1 MDKGKRKINTGGKVS
16 KPSVLLFHFEG
27 QGKIWALCEKV
38 TKQNKWK
45 ELPLESWGRGG
56 GLKIKF
62 HQTANL
68 FESSDIFLIQLKSFG
83 FLCLVSSSLG
93 ARESLKYVARELFD
107 LFAKIYKVRGS
118 ECQNN
123 NSEKHCRSSYRVHI
137 SHKLMHYSEKM
148 SPRRLIRSRSNAR
161 KCSRHVV
168 HRASKFS
175 IFLLLFL
182 WVVAFFSP
190 PPPSPPPGPSRFELY
205 YVSQMHSSLWW
216 HNSSW
221 WLDLGKAAVRTGYLA
236 NVLSR
241 PSPGTIESEQ
251 EGERDRKKKENTT
264 KKETWDPVGK
274 SLLGSALEEGGRWI
288 CRVMSVIW
296 SQSIILGQYGFFI
309 SLLLQLFFFP
319 PAPLL
324 SHFLSLWASKLAWQ
338 PCTAAPTAVR
348 RSTAD
353 PALYQPDWSHL
364 ASLLPP
370 LCCPVGSRERGVR
383 VRPTQGHGT
392 GCKALAKSNMAL
404 IVFAGW
410 SPLVCFCLPC
420 PRGFSSRLGHK
431 FPHTHMHLFLR
442 SHTHSVF
449 WGGNCQFGENNAKR
463 PISPQ

>member
-1 MDKGKRKINTGGKVS
+1 MSPLRESYKTKQVKRAAFRE
-16 KPSVLLFHFEG
+16 LG
-27 QGKIWALCEKV
+27 QG
-38 TKQNKWK
+38 
-45 ELPLESWGRGG
+45 S

-182 WVVAFFSP
+182 WVVALFSP

-274 SLLGSALEEGGRWI
+274 SLLGSALEEGGSWI

-309 SLLLQLFFFP
+309 SLLQLFSFFFFFSPSSP
-319 PAPLL
+319 P
-324 SHFLSLWASKLAWQ
+324 LSLSLSVSKQAGLTAMHSCTYSCASVHSRPCSLSAWLV
-338 PCTAAPTAVR
+338 TSGVIT
-348 RSTAD
+348 STFV
-353 PALYQPDWSHL
+353 LSGGEQ
-364 ASLLPP
+364 
-370 LCCPVGSRERGVR
+370 GRGVR

-431 FPHTHMHLFLR
+431 FPRTHMRLFLR
-442 SHTHSVF
+442 SDTHSVF
-449 WGGNCQFGENNAKR
+449 GGAGIANLVKIMQNVLLDSR
-463 PISPQ
+463 YPQLQ

>member
-38 TKQNKWK
+38 SYKTKQVKRAAFR
-45 ELPLESWGRGG
+45 ELGQGS

-182 WVVAFFSP
+182 WVVALFSP

-274 SLLGSALEEGGRWI
+274 SLLGSALEEGGSWI

-309 SLLLQLFFFP
+309 SLLQLFSFFFFFFP
-319 PAPLL
+319 QLPSSFTFSLCEQASWPDSHAQLHLQLCVGPQQTLL
-324 SHFLSLWASKLAWQ
+324 FISLIGHIWRHYFHL
-338 PCTAAPTAVR
+338 CAVR
-348 RSTAD
+348 WGAGK
-353 PALYQPDWSHL
+353 
-364 ASLLPP
+364 
-370 LCCPVGSRERGVR
+370 GS
-383 VRPTQGHGT
+383 
-392 GCKALAKSNMAL
+392 
-404 IVFAGW
+404 
-410 SPLVCFCLPC
+410 
-420 PRGFSSRLGHK
+420 
-431 FPHTHMHLFLR
+431 
-442 SHTHSVF
+442 
-449 WGGNCQFGENNAKR
+449 
-463 PISPQ
+463 

>member
-38 TKQNKWK
+38 IKQNKWK

-83 FLCLVSSSLG
+83 FLCLFSSSLG

-137 SHKLMHYSEKM
+137 FHKLMHYSEKM

-168 HRASKFS
+168 YRASKFS

-182 WVVAFFSP
+182 WVVAFFPP
-190 PPPSPPPGPSRFELY
+190 PPPSPPPPPGPSRFELY

-241 PSPGTIESEQ
+241 PSPGTIESRREKGTGKRR
-251 EGERDRKKKENTT
+251 EHNKKG
-264 KKETWDPVGK
+264 DLRPSGK
-274 SLLGSALEEGGRWI
+274 VFTGFSIRGGWKMNLSGDVCDLI
-288 CRVMSVIW
+288 SVDHFRTVW
-296 SQSIILGQYGFFI
+296 LFHLPPSPT
-309 SLLLQLFFFP
+309 LFFFSPSSP
-319 PAPLL
+319 P
-324 SHFLSLWASKLAWQ
+324 LSLSLSVSKQAGLTAMHSCTYSCASVHSRPCSLSAWLV
-338 PCTAAPTAVR
+338 TSGVIT
-348 RSTAD
+348 STFV
-353 PALYQPDWSHL
+353 LSGGEQGK
-364 ASLLPP
+364 
-370 LCCPVGSRERGVR
+370 GS
-383 VRPTQGHGT
+383 
-392 GCKALAKSNMAL
+392 
-404 IVFAGW
+404 
-410 SPLVCFCLPC
+410 
-420 PRGFSSRLGHK
+420 
-431 FPHTHMHLFLR
+431 
-442 SHTHSVF
+442 
-449 WGGNCQFGENNAKR
+449 WG
-463 PISPQ
+463 